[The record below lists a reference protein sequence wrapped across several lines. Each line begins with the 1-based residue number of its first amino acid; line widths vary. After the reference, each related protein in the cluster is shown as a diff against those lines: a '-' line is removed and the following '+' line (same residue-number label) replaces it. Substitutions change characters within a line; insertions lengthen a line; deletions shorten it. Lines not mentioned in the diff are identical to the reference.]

1 MSLMKKTIRRP
12 QSSSELVYV
21 ELRAHH
27 MALRVQL
34 LMTRTISI
42 AESSRHQSQSDVMQS
57 DVISRN
63 QRTISIAESSRR

>member
-1 MSLMKKTIRRP
+1 
-12 QSSSELVYV
+12 
-21 ELRAHH
+21 